1 MPRRHTPAKHTPYV
15 RPQNEKGKVRYAT
28 KQAAEKAAELRMLE
42 NMNLE
47 LSVYQGSDGGWYLTS
62 SKNSIN

>member
-15 RPQNEKGKVRYAT
+15 HPQNEKGKVRYAT

-47 LSVYQGSDGGWYLTS
+47 LSVYRGADGGWYMTS
-62 SKNSIN
+62 KSSTHN